1 LLRKIV
7 AHYQGADSKIKDLAK
22 ELFALLD
29 VAGEPRKAAKLKEP
43 AKPESA
49 IEQLEAVPS
58 MLDETNNATGLG
70 WLIDPPRM
78 PGPNTI
84 PCLPAKPVTD
94 PTIEEL
100 LKP

>member
-70 WLIDPPRM
+70 WLIDPRACPDQTRFLA
-78 PGPNTI
+78 
-84 PCLPAKPVTD
+84 CLRSRSR
-94 PTIEEL
+94 IQL
-100 LKP
+100 SRSC